1 MQKATESP
9 TEPLK
14 NDKGIN
20 NRREQRKAKLEAL
33 RSNLTK

>member
-1 MQKATESP
+1 MQEATESL

-14 NDKGIN
+14 SDKDIN